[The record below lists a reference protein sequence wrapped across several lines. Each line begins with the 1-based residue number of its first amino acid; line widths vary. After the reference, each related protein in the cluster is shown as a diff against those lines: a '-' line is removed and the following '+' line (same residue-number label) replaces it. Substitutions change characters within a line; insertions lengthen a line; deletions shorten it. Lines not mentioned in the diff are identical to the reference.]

1 MVKVSTYINKH
12 LQILVKTNMDLQER
26 QEEALDSKDKSK
38 NIKEKN
44 SKEKEKELKNR
55 INNIIL
61 ESNEKSQEDKIN
73 ISNIKNEINN
83 NNINSINKINE
94 NNNIDKKEEE
104 NNEIKSP
111 KSITKNI
118 NELAIEPK
126 KVEEEEKNPEDPLIS
141 YITSNRKISDEEIKN
156 SSKLILEEIEGNL
169 FNEKKIEINAGGMI
183 GGRNKKD
190 GFTIFG
196 QNLEKNSNNDMFVP
210 DFELNLS
217 NSINNN
223 NNFSYPYIFSIYYKI
238 EDKSYYIRSY
248 SGKGSDNKILFIK
261 LRNKNKYIIK
271 QKEIISAGSII
282 FQINPIN
289 SNELEIV
296 NLTNKKNVKIFDGN
310 KQKLVTIGRHKEC
323 DFSFPKDKSF
333 SRYQTC
339 FEYDE
344 NKKEWSIIDGKD
356 KDSTNGT
363 WIFGTHSFLI
373 KDEMIIEVLN
383 SKIVIKEIQK

>member
-12 LQILVKTNMDLQER
+12 FQFLVKTNMDLQER

-83 NNINSINKINE
+83 NNINLINNNINE
-94 NNNIDKKEEE
+94 NVNIDNKEIE
-104 NNEIKSP
+104 NNEIKSQKSNP
-111 KSITKNI
+111 KNLNDLPIK
-118 NELAIEPK
+118 PK
-126 KVEEEEKNPEDPLIS
+126 IVEEEEKNPEDQLIS
-141 YITSNRKISDEEIKN
+141 YIASNRKISDEEIKN

-190 GFTIFG
+190 GFSIFG
-196 QNLEKNSNNDMFVP
+196 QNLEKNSNNDMFIP

-217 NSINNN
+217 NS
-223 NNFSYPYIFSIYYKI
+223 NFSYPYIFSIYYKR
-238 EDKSYYIRSY
+238 ENKSYYIRSY

-261 LRNKNKYIIK
+261 LRNKNKYILK

-282 FQINPIN
+282 FQVNPIN
-289 SNELEIV
+289 SNELEII
-296 NLTNKKNVKIFDGN
+296 NLTNKKNIKIFDGT

-344 NKKEWSIIDGKD
+344 NTKEWSIIDGKD

-383 SKIVIKEIQK
+383 SKIIIKEIQK

>member
-1 MVKVSTYINKH
+1 
-12 LQILVKTNMDLQER
+12 MDLQER

-94 NNNIDKKEEE
+94 NNNIDKKGEE
-104 NNEIKSP
+104 NNEIKSQ

-217 NSINNN
+217 NSINNNN

-344 NKKEWSIIDGKD
+344 NTKEWSIIDGKD

>member
-104 NNEIKSP
+104 NNEIKSQ
-111 KSITKNI
+111 KNITKNI